1 MSELTGGEMIA
12 RYLEKE
18 GVEYLVGIPGHGSTN
33 LLDAF
38 NDSEVDV
45 IQPRHEQGAAHLADG
60 YARASGEPLA
70 VFTSPRP

>member
-1 MSELTGGEMIA
+1 MSRLNGGEIVA
-12 RYLEKE
+12 SYLEKE
-18 GVEYLVGIPGHGSTN
+18 GIEYLVGIPGHGSTN

-38 NDSEVDV
+38 NESDVEV

-70 VFTSPRP
+70 VFTSI